1 MKLKNIEKRIWSFLL
16 CLGMTLMLLPTGFAD
31 EAANTAEE
39 TIPGKETETAEEPE
53 EKSDWET
60 RLLLMLQ
67 EYNADPDTIGAGYY
81 NFATGEEHYYNGDV
95 YRVSGSMYK
104 VPLNMLFLDWIA
116 DGTIEPDESI
126 GGFRYSELL
135 RGTIIDSNNDYA
147 MTLWNYAGS
156 TIETNPA
163 STYYHRYR
171 ILIAPIMG
179 EDPEN
184 VDDKYYENNFFT
196 PRQMITCLRHLY
208 DGGEKY
214 DRLISTMQQAEPE
227 KYFKLRERRFD
238 IAHKYGWFAED
249 PILYLNDCAL
259 CFTDDPIAIV
269 LFTTGTENAYAVL
282 TAYCT
287 LMCDYAQETHAK
299 RVEREQAEAK
309 ALAEAEEKD
318 RLAAEEAAT
327 EQRPEEEAAAG
338 GGETEAEKNKTA
350 LPEAKAAPPASNK
363 ERSEIRPRSLTT
375 QTLVMAALIFI
386 GAIAALIWFS
396 FLHRK
401 SRFRM
406 LYGVLAIT
414 LTAIALT
421 VCFPAVNG
429 KSVVTAD
436 KDGARETVEQF
447 FFVLKK
453 GDYDAAE
460 ERLSER
466 TELDGQMGSEQTV
479 HARVLEALRES
490 WNCRLLGDCVTEKT
504 SAWQEIQLQV
514 LDFSRMEQ
522 DLQREC
528 REKLLELTRTMDRS
542 QIFDEAG
549 DYRPE
554 AAEIA
559 YDAALSE
566 LLDHPEDYYSSA
578 GVRVQLRLTQ
588 DGWKIV
594 PTKDLMDALSGNL
607 MQKK

>member
-1 MKLKNIEKRIWSFLL
+1 
-16 CLGMTLMLLPTGFAD
+16 
-31 EAANTAEE
+31 
-39 TIPGKETETAEEPE
+39 
-53 EKSDWET
+53 
-60 RLLLMLQ
+60 
-67 EYNADPDTIGAGYY
+67 
-81 NFATGEEHYYNGDV
+81 
-95 YRVSGSMYK
+95 
-104 VPLNMLFLDWIA
+104 
-116 DGTIEPDESI
+116 
-126 GGFRYSELL
+126 
-135 RGTIIDSNNDYA
+135 
-147 MTLWNYAGS
+147 
-156 TIETNPA
+156 
-163 STYYHRYR
+163 
-171 ILIAPIMG
+171 
-179 EDPEN
+179 
-184 VDDKYYENNFFT
+184 
-196 PRQMITCLRHLY
+196 
-208 DGGEKY
+208 
-214 DRLISTMQQAEPE
+214 
-227 KYFKLRERRFD
+227 
-238 IAHKYGWFAED
+238 
-249 PILYLNDCAL
+249 
-259 CFTDDPIAIV
+259 
-269 LFTTGTENAYAVL
+269 
-282 TAYCT
+282 
-287 LMCDYAQETHAK
+287 
-299 RVEREQAEAK
+299 
-309 ALAEAEEKD
+309 
-318 RLAAEEAAT
+318 
-327 EQRPEEEAAAG
+327 
-338 GGETEAEKNKTA
+338 
-350 LPEAKAAPPASNK
+350 
-363 ERSEIRPRSLTT
+363 
-375 QTLVMAALIFI
+375 
-386 GAIAALIWFS
+386 
-396 FLHRK
+396 
-401 SRFRM
+401 M

-429 KSVVTAD
+429 KSVVTSD

-460 ERLSER
+460 ERLTER